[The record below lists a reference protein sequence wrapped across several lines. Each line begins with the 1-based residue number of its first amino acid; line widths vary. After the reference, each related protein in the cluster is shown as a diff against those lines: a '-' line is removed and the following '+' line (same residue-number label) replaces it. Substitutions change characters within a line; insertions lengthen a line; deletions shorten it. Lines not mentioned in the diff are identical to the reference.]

1 MGARG
6 ALSRQA
12 SRRRRSRAQ
21 AMPRWTLDPAVLL
34 KLGEMILEA
43 PVVELCLFGLTVL
56 RNRPCLRI
64 CLRLRL
70 RLCLRL
76 RLGLRLRLWLRLW
89 LLWLWLSL
97 NLR

>member
-1 MGARG
+1 MPGG
-6 ALSRQA
+6 PLSQ
-12 SRRRRSRAQ
+12 
-21 AMPRWTLDPAVLL
+21 PLVLL
-34 KLGEMILEA
+34 YLGKVLLEA
-43 PVVELCLFGLTVL
+43 LVLGLCLLDLSVL
-56 RNRPCLRI
+56 RSHPCLRI